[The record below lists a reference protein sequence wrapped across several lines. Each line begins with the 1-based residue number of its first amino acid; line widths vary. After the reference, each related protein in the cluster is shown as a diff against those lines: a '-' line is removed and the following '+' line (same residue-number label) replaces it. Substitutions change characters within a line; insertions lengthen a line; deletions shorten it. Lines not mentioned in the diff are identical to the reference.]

1 MDVVLLSL
9 KLLHI
14 AGAATWAGGT
24 VLLVALTAWASSQS
38 SETRTLMARATGAM
52 SGFVFGPASLATI
65 IGGIGLSVRGQYGN
79 QLWIQWGM
87 GAVLATVIVG
97 VVLIRPVQAAAVR
110 GEHRGKR
117 LLMLQSVNLLILA
130 SAVYAMVFKPTM

>member
-14 AGAATWAGGT
+14 SGAIVWAGGT
-24 VLLVALTAWASSQS
+24 VFLVALTAWATRQS
-38 SETRTLMARATGAM
+38 VETRTLFARATSAM

-65 IGGIGLSVRGQYGN
+65 IGGIGLAVRGEYGN

-87 GAVLATVIVG
+87 GAVLATIIVG

-110 GEHRGKR
+110 GEHRGAR
-117 LLMLQSVNLLILA
+117 LLVLQSLNLLILA
-130 SAVYAMVFKPTM
+130 SAVVAMVFKPTM